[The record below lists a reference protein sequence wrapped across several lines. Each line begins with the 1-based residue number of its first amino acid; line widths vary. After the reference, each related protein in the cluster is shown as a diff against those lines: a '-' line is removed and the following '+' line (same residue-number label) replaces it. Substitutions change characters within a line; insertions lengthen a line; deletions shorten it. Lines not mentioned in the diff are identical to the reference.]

1 MGKKYNQFYLLLPG
15 SMIRIVSG
23 LYDIGNK
30 IAGVFSVSPWFE
42 IYTQLKFYG
51 VGGVALGIFGSA

>member
-1 MGKKYNQFYLLLPG
+1 
-15 SMIRIVSG
+15 MIRIVSG
-23 LYDIGNK
+23 LYDIGSK
-30 IAGVFSVSPWFE
+30 IAGIFSISPWYE